1 MYHAINV
8 IWFYSYKLIKIHQN
22 IAWRKKEMARA
33 SDKFNAIFES
43 IWQRSVTEKH
53 TADVLKW
60 WSSYPFNRNSALS
73 RTVSWSQYISVGFQ
87 GLFSSLED
95 HSPCP
100 TLLNIAIGCMQ
111 PRPTSAGRGTC
122 EFISVSLRV
131 WFQSVIQP
139 RTLVLLS

>member
-8 IWFYSYKLIKIHQN
+8 IWFYSYKLINIYQN

-43 IWQRSVTEKH
+43 TRQRSITEKH

-60 WSSYPFNRNSALS
+60 WSSYPFNRNPVPS
-73 RTVSWSQYISVGFQ
+73 RTVSWSPYISVGFQ
-87 GLFSSLED
+87 GLFSSLEN

-100 TLLNIAIGCMQ
+100 TLLNIAIRCVQ
-111 PRPTSAGRGTC
+111 LQPTSPGTGMC
-122 EFISVSLRV
+122 EFISMSLRV
-131 WFQSVIQP
+131 WFQLLIQP
-139 RTLVLLS
+139 QTLVLLS